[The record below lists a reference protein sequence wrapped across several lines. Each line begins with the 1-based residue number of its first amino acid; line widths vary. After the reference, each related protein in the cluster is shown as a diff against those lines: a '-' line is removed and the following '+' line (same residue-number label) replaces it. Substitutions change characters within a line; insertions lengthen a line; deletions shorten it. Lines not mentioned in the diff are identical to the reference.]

1 MRANE
6 KNLIITPYAEYNH
19 LDVSKIKI
27 KEPNHLFDVDP
38 SNRKSNKRA
47 YVDKDA
53 VTSTSETT
61 TPTVDVSSESR
72 EKSTPQTTRI
82 YNDVSLDTK
91 ISPTIQQLIEQ
102 KEKARGIK
110 KQKLFEYDDEW

>member
-19 LDVSKIKI
+19 LDISKIKI

-53 VTSTSETT
+53 VTSTPETT
-61 TPTVDVSSESR
+61 TPTVDVSSDSK
-72 EKSTPQTTRI
+72 EKSSSQTTRS
-82 YNDVSLDTK
+82 YNDISLDTK
-91 ISPTIQQLIEQ
+91 TCPTIEQLIQQ